1 MIALQILNEMN
12 APGAS
17 IFFYN
22 VLNLSPKYDY
32 MNDVMQL
39 PTLTLS
45 PPLPNDH
52 VIMAIFSL
60 QKLSPIIM
68 ENNLVREA

>member
-1 MIALQILNEMN
+1 MN

-17 IFFYN
+17 VFLYN
-22 VLNLSPKYDY
+22 ALNLSPEYDY

-45 PPLPNDH
+45 LPLPNDH
-52 VIMAIFSL
+52 AIMAIFPL
-60 QKLSPIIM
+60 QKLSPMIM
-68 ENNLVREA
+68 ENNLVKEV